1 MVERQVGGGET
12 VCRRIILS
20 DGCGTHHVLLLLHVI
35 GHGIGYHRCANIG
48 IASERHA
55 VRRTGEPCVE
65 AQLLLAGP
73 IVCPRGIP
81 TAFVLIQGDRLVVH
95 EVGRAS
101 GIGIGR

>member
-20 DGCGTHHVLLLLHVI
+20 DGCSTHVI

-55 VRRTGEPCVE
+55 VRRTGAPCVE

-95 EVGRAS
+95 EVGRAG